1 MTKTRFNFLLL
12 IFVFFLISVSV
23 GFRADFVGSDTP
35 LYTEIY
41 NSQLSQAEPFVSFEY
56 LYNFLSMSLAFFG
69 LNVHVFFTLISLLGF
84 VALVVFSLLLS
95 NRFFVRNVSSEYLC
109 ALMGLFLFLSPVFFN
124 AQTNVIRQGVSMFY
138 LYIFFI
144 SILCQLNWGW
154 SVFFAAISVGFHYTS
169 AIYVALFFLLFI
181 SYRLL
186 FYFSTLSFILYVS
199 GFSEKVLMFVSGYA
213 PIDLYGKIMDYG
225 VHSNY
230 LAGVRVDFAVFTF
243 VIGCCFSLAIALLF
257 RLEIRRQLFS
267 LFKVYWILVLPFFYL
282 GFGAFSDRYLLGA
295 WLFVSIMAG
304 VLCTQV
310 RFIKVPFE
318 AFFLFFGVFAL
329 FFISQIHGLFS

>member
-1 MTKTRFNFLLL
+1 MTKTSFNFLLL

-23 GFRADFVGSDTP
+23 GFRADFFGSDTL

-41 NSQLSQAEPFVSFEY
+41 NSQFSPTESLVKFEY
-56 LYNFLSMSLAFFG
+56 LYNFLSVSLAFFG
-69 LNVHVFFTLISLLGF
+69 LNVHVFFTLLSLLSF

-95 NRFFVRNVSSEYLC
+95 NRFFLRNVSSAYLC
-109 ALMGLFLFLSPVFFN
+109 ALMGLFLFLSPFFLN
-124 AQTNVIRQGVSMFY
+124 AQTNVIRQGVSLFY

-154 SVFFAAISVGFHYTS
+154 SVFFAVISVGFHYTS
-169 AIYVALFFLLFI
+169 AIYVGLFFLLFI
-181 SYRLL
+181 SYRWL

-199 GFSEKVLMFVSGYA
+199 GFSEKLLILVSGYA
-213 PIDLYGKIMDYG
+213 PIDLYGKVIAYG
-225 VHSNY
+225 VGHNY
-230 LAGVRVDFAVFTF
+230 LTGVRVDFAVFTF

-257 RLEIRRQLFS
+257 RLETRRQLFS
-267 LFKVYWILVLPFFYL
+267 LFKVYWILALPFFYL
-282 GFGAFSDRYLLGA
+282 GVGAFSDRYLLGA

-318 AFFLFFGVFAL
+318 AFFLFFGIFAL